1 MKIFFLSLGVKL
13 DFDVEALFAL
23 ARGWCL
29 DLCPAEWSNH
39 LRRTENA
46 YYFRVSGGIK
56 RHQRD
61 RLVASTFSSSF
72 FRLFFAI
79 VFFSST
85 DRAGSE
91 YEHRNQILRGN
102 IRLVPY
108 TSQYSI

>member
-1 MKIFFLSLGVKL
+1 MKKVKI
-13 DFDVEALFAL
+13 
-23 ARGWCL
+23 
-29 DLCPAEWSNH
+29 
-39 LRRTENA
+39 
-46 YYFRVSGGIK
+46 YFRVSGGIK

-79 VFFSST
+79 VLFSST
-85 DRAGSE
+85 DRAGIE

-108 TSQYSI
+108 TSQYPI